1 MIELDDMSNPYFKLL
16 KKASEVGDSSI
27 IFTIPPGFETV
38 EQDED
43 ALKRQEILQQFEQIV
58 LDVKVAARG

>member
-1 MIELDDMSNPYFKLL
+1 MIEVDDMSNPYLELL

-27 IFTIPPGFETV
+27 VFTIPPGFENV

-43 ALKRQEILQQFEQIV
+43 ALKRQEILQQFEQIL